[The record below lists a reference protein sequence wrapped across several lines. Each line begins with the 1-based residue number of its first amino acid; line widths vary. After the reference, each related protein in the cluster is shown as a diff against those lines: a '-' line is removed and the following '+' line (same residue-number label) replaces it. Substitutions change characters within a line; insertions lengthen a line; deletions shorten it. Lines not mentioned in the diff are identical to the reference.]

1 MTVTIDIDKASA
13 RRTSPRSSTRTA
25 RPCAASC
32 APSTPTRSP
41 VRVAARGIGPKKLP
55 ALRKEFDVWTKAE
68 TERKAKIAADSK
80 VKDNSKRLR
89 Q

>member
-1 MTVTIDIDKASA
+1 
-13 RRTSPRSSTRTA
+13 
-25 RPCAASC
+25 
-32 APSTPTRSP
+32 
-41 VRVAARGIGPKKLP
+41 VAARGIDPKKLP
-55 ALRKEFDVWTKAE
+55 ALRKEFDFWTKAE